1 MEVLSV
7 ATELWTAFTSGSS
20 FQVANLIREPETWII
35 FFVPFVIAV
44 ALTVAI
50 LRTVPFVDR
59 NLEKWLLIVI
69 YLVMAAIIFVGV
81 IRRFVF
87 SVQAPWSTTMPA
99 WLFLVLTWLGA
110 AYSIKRRT
118 QLNFGEI
125 RSRMSRK
132 LQLGMLGLDWFLWT
146 AFSYIVVV
154 TTLRRTVSSWANFQ
168 ILPGTDD
175 IMQWW
180 FYAAVP
186 VSWVLL
192 SARAWMIFTE
202 DRQNYRENRPLVGL
216 VSVTDTE

>member
-1 MEVLSV
+1 MEVFSL
-7 ATELWTAFTSGSS
+7 AAELWNAIATGST
-20 FQVANLIREPETWII
+20 FQIPQIMREPETWVI
-35 FFVPFVIAV
+35 FAIPFALAV
-44 ALTVAI
+44 ALTVLV
-50 LRTVPFVDR
+50 LRFVPFIER
-59 NLEKWLLIVI
+59 NLERWLLIVI
-69 YLVMAAIIFVGV
+69 YLIMAGIIFVGV
-81 IRRFVF
+81 IRRFAF

-99 WLFLVLTWLGA
+99 WLFLILTWLGA

>member
-118 QLNFGEI
+118 QLNFDEVRG
-125 RSRMSRK
+125 RLPRK
-132 LQLGMLGLDWFLWT
+132 AQLWLLGLDWFLWT
-146 AFSYIVVV
+146 AFSYVVVV

-168 ILPGTDD
+168 VMPGTDD
-175 IMQWW
+175 VMQWW
-180 FYAAVP
+180 FYATVP
-186 VSWVLL
+186 ACWVLL

-202 DRQNYRENRPLVGL
+202 DRSNYREGRPLTGL